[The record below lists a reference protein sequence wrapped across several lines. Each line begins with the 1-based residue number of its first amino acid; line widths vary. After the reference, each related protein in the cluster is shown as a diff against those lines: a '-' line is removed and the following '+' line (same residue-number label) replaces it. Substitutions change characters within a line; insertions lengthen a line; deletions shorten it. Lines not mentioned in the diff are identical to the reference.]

1 MALPP
6 AAAGRTPG
14 GSRNAAARWRAIA
27 PNPDRLWP
35 LPPSKVRSDRL
46 PNGPLTGVRRK
57 RNAFVFS
64 TNRPA
69 GRMPLVGEDVTL
81 HPEPLRRTGV
91 AFADASD

>member
-1 MALPP
+1 MPP
-6 AAAGRTPG
+6 PVG
-14 GSRNAAARWRAIA
+14 GANA

-35 LPPSKVRSDRL
+35 LPAVQSTIRSF
-46 PNGPLTGVRRK
+46 PNGPLTGVGRK

-69 GRMPLVGEDVTL
+69 GRMPLVGEYVTF